1 MKRNLAANIA
11 GTAWSGLI
19 TLALVRVYIQFL
31 GVESYGLLAFYASAL
46 VISALFD
53 AGVGVAVN
61 REVARRSAADDQFA
75 GARKVL
81 RSAEPIYAAI
91 AIGTAAT
98 LLLASSWM
106 SRNWFTAAGLSPE
119 SVATTLRLMAIAIA
133 VRFPYGLY
141 SAVLLGAQRHVTLNA
156 ISIAAVTARGAVTL
170 ALLVWFRADVQTIV
184 GVEILIAAVQ
194 TGIVAIAAYR
204 ILPAPA
210 AAVPAAGTEL
220 RRSWSFIR
228 ALAAAGILSGLVSQ
242 TDKLVVSKVL
252 PLTVFG
258 AYAAAVAIGAT
269 VAMAVQPLHVTF
281 FPRLTQLLAKG
292 AAADAVRVYHRAS
305 QIMAAIV
312 FPAAIVLAVFSREI
326 LELWIGSPA
335 LALEM
340 RWTAAVLIAGS
351 AFYALTTLM
360 YSLQLAHGWIAPTL
374 VLNAAAVAILIPG
387 SVWSAGRY
395 GAMGPA
401 ATWLVV
407 NVLVLTSDALA
418 THGRLLPGT
427 RGRWFR
433 RDVAP
438 PCVVALLVGIG
449 ARLAV
454 PVIQAKGPA
463 AVMALIA
470 AAGVLALMGA
480 AATTEV
486 ARDWFSRRR
495 SS

>member
-19 TLALVRVYIQFL
+19 TLALVRLYIQFL

-46 VISALFD
+46 VISALLD

-61 REVARRSAADDQFA
+61 REVARRSADEDQFT
-75 GARKVL
+75 GARRVL

-91 AIGTAAT
+91 AFGTAAV

-106 SRNWFTAAGLSPE
+106 SRNWFTPAGLSPE
-119 SVATTLRLMAIAIA
+119 TVATTLRLMAIAIA
-133 VRFPYGLY
+133 LRFPYGLY

-170 ALLVWFRADVQTIV
+170 ALLAWFRADVQTIV
-184 GVEILIAAVQ
+184 AVEIVLAAVQ
-194 TGIVAIAAYR
+194 TGVAAIAAYR
-204 ILPAPA
+204 VLPTPSG
-210 AAVPAAGTEL
+210 AVPSDGAEL

-228 ALAAAGILSGLVSQ
+228 SVAAAGILSGLVSQ

-269 VAMAVQPLHVTF
+269 VAMAVQPLHATF

-292 AAADAVRVYHRAS
+292 AAGDAVRVYHRAS
-305 QIMAAIV
+305 QIMAAIL

-326 LELWIGSPA
+326 LELWIGSPE
-335 LALEM
+335 LALQM
-340 RWTAAVLIAGS
+340 RWTAVLLIAGS

-374 VLNAAAVAILIPG
+374 VLNAAAVAILIPA
-387 SVWSAGRY
+387 SAWSAGRY
-395 GAMGPA
+395 GALGPA

-407 NVLVLTSDALA
+407 NVLVLASDAVA
-418 THGRLLPGT
+418 THGRLLAGT
-427 RGRWFR
+427 AGRWLW

-449 ARLAV
+449 ARLAMTAMK
-454 PVIQAKGPA
+454 PSEPA
-463 AVMALIA
+463 SIIALIG
-470 AAGVLALMGA
+470 AAGVLAFIGA

-486 ARDWFSRRR
+486 AREWLLARPRR
-495 SS
+495 

>member
-46 VISALFD
+46 VISALLD

-61 REVARRSAADDQFA
+61 REVARRSADEAQFT
-75 GARKVL
+75 GTRRVL

-91 AIGTAAT
+91 ALGTAAA

-106 SRNWFTAAGLSPE
+106 SRNWFEPAGLSPE
-119 SVATTLRLMAIAIA
+119 HVATTLRLMAIAIGL
-133 VRFPYGLY
+133 RFPYGLY
-141 SAVLLGAQRHVTLNA
+141 SAVLLGAQRHVTLNV

-170 ALLVWFRADVQTIV
+170 ALLAWFRADVQAIMT
-184 GVEILIAAVQ
+184 VEIVLAALQ
-194 TGIVAIAAYR
+194 TGAVAIAAYR
-204 ILPAPA
+204 VLPAPSGA
-210 AAVPAAGTEL
+210 AHAEAAEL

-228 ALAAAGILSGLVSQ
+228 AVAAAGILSGLVSQ

-269 VAMAVQPLHVTF
+269 VAMAVQPLHATF

-292 AAADAVRVYHRAS
+292 ADADAVRVYHRAS
-305 QIMAAIV
+305 QIMAAIL
-312 FPAAIVLAVFSREI
+312 FPAAIVLAIFSREI

-340 RWTAAVLIAGS
+340 RWTAALLIAGS

-374 VLNAAAVAILIPG
+374 ALNAAAVAILIPA

-401 ATWLVV
+401 ATWLLV
-407 NVLVLTSDALA
+407 NVLVLTWDAIA

-427 RGRWFR
+427 GGRWLW

-449 ARLAV
+449 ARLAM
-454 PVIQAKGPA
+454 PVLQPDGPPA
-463 AVMALIA
+463 MIALIG
-470 AAGVLALMGA
+470 AAGVLAFIGA

-486 ARDWFSRRR
+486 ARDWFSERGSR
-495 SS
+495 